1 MKTPKIVSLALSASL
16 ALGGLALGAGSA
28 LAQDRAPR
36 AYVPRGVVVVQRPAP
51 PAVIR
56 ITPPSPLV
64 RVETP
69 AEVRV
74 EARHERRDERRD
86 ARHERRDARHERRE
100 ARRGH

>member
-74 EARHERRDERRD
+74 EARHERRDARHERRD
-86 ARHERRDARHERRE
+86 ARHERRDAR
-100 ARRGH
+100 RGR